1 MKHFQVDEQ
10 QTGQRLDV
18 FLVLQLE
25 QSRASIQ
32 KLIKAGLILIN
43 GKTGK
48 ANTRLETG
56 DEIRVEER
64 EAKDVREEKKKNIP
78 VLDILFENEDLLV
91 INKPAGLLVH
101 AVNASQTQP
110 TVVDALLER
119 YPQMVAVGEDPM
131 RPGIVHR
138 LDKDVSGLM
147 VIAKT
152 QQAFENLKIQFQTRT
167 VFKEYLA
174 LVYGPL
180 VKDQDIIT
188 LKIARSKAKGRMVAR
203 PTSQEG
209 KEAKTEYEIITRF
222 KNHTFIRVILHTG
235 RTNQI
240 RVHFDAIN
248 HPLVGD
254 ELYKK
259 SHMKSIR
266 PIKMDRIFLHAHKLG
281 IHLMDGT
288 QRTFESPLPN
298 DLTDLLLSLTPLS

>member
-1 MKHFQVDEQ
+1 MKQIQVDNQ
-10 QTGQRLDV
+10 QAGQRLD
-18 FLVLQLE
+18 FVLATELS
-25 QSRASIQ
+25 QSRTSIQ
-32 KLIKAGLILIN
+32 KLIKAGLVLVD

-56 DEIRVEER
+56 DKINIKEMEVMEV
-64 EAKDVREEKKKNIP
+64 KDEMVKEIP
-78 VLDILFENEDLLV
+78 VLNVLFENDDLLV

-101 AVNASQTQP
+101 AVNAGQTQP
-110 TVVDALLER
+110 TIVDALRAR
-119 YPQMVAVGEDPM
+119 YPNISTVGEDEM

-152 QQAFENLKIQFQTRT
+152 QQAFEHLKTQFQART
-167 VFKEYLA
+167 VYKEYLA

-180 VKDQDIIT
+180 VKDQDVIT
-188 LKIARSKAKGRMVAR
+188 LKIARSKARGRMVAR

-209 KEAKTEYEIITRF
+209 KEAKTEYDIITRF

-259 SHMKSIR
+259 KHMKNIR
-266 PIKMDRIFLHAHKLG
+266 PIKMNRIFLHAHKLR
-281 IHLMDGT
+281 IQLMNGSE
-288 QRTFESPLPN
+288 QLFESPLPPE
-298 DLTDLLLSLTPLS
+298 LQQVLETIV